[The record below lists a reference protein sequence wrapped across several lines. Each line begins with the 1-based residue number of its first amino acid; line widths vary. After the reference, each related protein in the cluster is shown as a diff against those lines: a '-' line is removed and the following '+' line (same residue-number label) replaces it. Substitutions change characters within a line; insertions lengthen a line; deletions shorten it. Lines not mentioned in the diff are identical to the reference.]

1 MCSCSG
7 SLLLIVYTVFEF
19 ADVHLWGSHGGEVR
33 EVSLMWVGAQV
44 WRRAR
49 TQGDFR
55 RLPVPI
61 RRKTQPTAE
70 PPPLIFVGADNVAD
84 LEFWRLQYVCLSEEP
99 ELKPDE
105 I

>member
-1 MCSCSG
+1 MH
-7 SLLLIVYTVFEF
+7 TVFEF
-19 ADVHLWGSHGGEVR
+19 ADVRLWGSRGGEVR

-70 PPPLIFVGADNVAD
+70 PPPVIFVGADNVAD
-84 LEFWRLQYVCLSEEP
+84 LEFRRLQYAEP
-99 ELKPDE
+99 EAEPEQL
-105 I
+105 